1 MNIRNW
7 TPNIHGS
14 ISPVFHLVRPGPLS
28 RIETALRRS
37 PITALL
43 GPRQCGKTTL
53 ARQLVARRN
62 AVYFDL
68 ESPGDVRRLEN
79 PDLVLGRERRLVI
92 LDEVQARPDL
102 LSVLRVLVDRPD
114 HPPRFL
120 VLGSASP
127 AVVRGVSE
135 TLAGR
140 IEFVELSGFDLQE
153 VGSGSWERLW
163 VRGGFPRAY
172 LARSSADSVGW
183 RDGFIRTFLER
194 DIPQLGITIP
204 AAAMRRFWT
213 MLAHYHGQTWNSSE
227 LARSMGLSDKTVRSY
242 LDILTG
248 TFMVRQLQPWHQNVG
263 KRQIKAPKIYLRDS
277 GILHSLLD
285 LHDRRALLGHPGV
298 GASWEGFAIEQ
309 VLAAVRPSEA
319 YFWGTHGGAELDLF
333 FVVNGRRH
341 GVEVKFSDAP
351 ATTRSMRTAL
361 EDLALDHL
369 WIVYPGQRSYP
380 VDERITA
387 WPIEAIGQLPK
398 ALSQSFRARRYRPK
412 PASR

>member
-1 MNIRNW
+1 ML
-7 TPNIHGS
+7 P
-14 ISPVFHLVRPGPLS
+14 LVRPGRVHEL
-28 RIETALRRS
+28 AAAVRRS
-37 PITALL
+37 PVTALL

-53 ARQLVARRN
+53 ARQLTAPRGV
-62 AVYFDL
+62 VYFDL
-68 ESPGDVRRLEN
+68 ESPADVRRLDN
-79 PDLVLGRERRLVI
+79 PELVLGGERRLVV
-92 LDEVQARPDL
+92 LDEIQARPEL
-102 LSVLRVLVDRPD
+102 FNVLRVLVDSADPA
-114 HPPRFL
+114 PRFL

-127 AVVRGVSE
+127 ALVRGVSE

-140 IEFVELSGFDLQE
+140 IEFVELTGFDLQE
-153 VGSGSWERLW
+153 TGAEAWERLW
-163 VRGGFPRAY
+163 IRGAFPRAY
-172 LARSSADSVGW
+172 LARSSDDSVRW

-213 MLAHYHGQTWNSSE
+213 MLAHYHGQTWNGSE
-227 LARSMGLSDKTVRSY
+227 LARSMGLSDKTVRTY
-242 LDILTG
+242 LDLLTG

-285 LHDRRALLGHPGV
+285 LHDRQALLGHPRV

-319 YFWGTHGGAELDLF
+319 YYWGTHGGAELDLF
-333 FVVNGRRH
+333 FVVNGRRC

-351 ATTRSMRTAL
+351 TITRSMRTAL
-361 EDLALDHL
+361 DDLALDHL
-369 WIVYPGQRSYP
+369 WIVYPGQHRYP

-387 WPIEAIGQLPK
+387 WPLADIAGLP
-398 ALSQSFRARRYRPK
+398 AAVRGSRGSRTPK
-412 PASR
+412 GSAMKPLQ